1 MTKFSMPLEELFEKG
16 ADADFVREMIAFMAQ
31 RLMEADVEGLCG
43 AAHGERSEE
52 RNNYR
57 NGYRERRWDTRAGTI
72 PLKIPKLRQG
82 SYFPGFL
89 EPRRAA
95 EKAMVAVIQEAY
107 IQGVSTRSVDD
118 LVRAMGMTGVSKS
131 QVSRLC
137 EEIDERVHAFLDRP
151 LEGDWP
157 YVWLDATYVKV
168 REAGRIVSAAAI
180 IAVGEPRRLSR
191 RLFRL
196 SQAARADSVA

>member
-1 MTKFSMPLEELFEKG
+1 
-16 ADADFVREMIAFMAQ
+16 
-31 RLMEADVEGLCG
+31 
-43 AAHGERSEE
+43 
-52 RNNYR
+52 
-57 NGYRERRWDTRAGTI
+57 
-72 PLKIPKLRQG
+72 
-82 SYFPGFL
+82 
-89 EPRRAA
+89 
-95 EKAMVAVIQEAY
+95 MVAVIQEAY